1 MSEKFEYPPAFV
13 EYYLSEWEGKDP
25 AVANIQALLKNKI
38 SKDESTAIAEHL
50 RNGGEPPQRPAE
62 KKEKPKKEKKKDPP
76 APAPADEPKQ
86 EAPAPAP
93 AKPII
98 KKIDPVRIS
107 ASNGFA
113 FMLDK
118 STGKVS
124 RFTASMV
131 DRMTKKYPQ
140 RYERK

>member
-13 EYYLSEWEGKDP
+13 EYYFSEWEGKDP

-38 SKDESTAIAEHL
+38 SKNESTAIAEYL
-50 RNGGEPPQRPAE
+50 REGGAPPQRPAE

-86 EAPAPAP
+86 EAPAPA
-93 AKPII
+93 KPII
-98 KKIDPVRIS
+98 KKIDPVRIA

-131 DRMTKKYPQ
+131 ERMTKKYPQ